1 MSTVTFNSNLTGTTS
16 GGATISSASTSKSF
30 TASAATLD
38 IMTQIVQVAANG
50 TTATTVDV
58 GTVDLTKAHSI
69 RFRNTSTETN
79 FIVVVIGTFGGTDRI
94 MGLMRAGC
102 TFGPEEKPGS
112 GFTLASPNP
121 TASAGATAYK
131 LSAYKNDASGAAP
144 SSPILVEVQVV
155 QTGSVSSGAD
165 WIA

>member
-1 MSTVTFNSNLTGTTS
+1 MASVTFNSNLTGTTT
-16 GGATISSASTSKSF
+16 GGATISSATTSKVFS
-30 TASAATLD
+30 TSAATVD
-38 IMTQIVQVAANG
+38 VMTQIVQTAANG

-69 RFRNTSTETN
+69 RFRNTSMDTS

-94 MGLMRAGC
+94 MGFMRAGC
-102 TFGPEEKPGS
+102 TFGPEEKAGS

-121 TASAGATAYK
+121 TVSAGATAYK

-144 SSPILVEVQVV
+144 STPILVEVQVV
-155 QTGSVSSGAD
+155 QTASVASGND
-165 WIA
+165 WLA